1 MNVDRRLPDGSKHRE
16 EVINKSQIY
25 VTTAGWKNSFAYE
38 KLMQILIQSIIYPEE
53 AIVLGGTW
61 RVPVMAG
68 LLNRTFIQELKLD
81 GTYNDAQFG
90 REYEQEWSGDIE
102 KAFFSAEKFDSHRV
116 LQQPEY
122 EYSTRI
128 SKDSYYVI
136 GVDVG
141 RKGCTTEA
149 IVIKV
154 TPQPQGTAIKQVV
167 NLYSYEDYHFEDQAK
182 AIKELYYRYRAKKLV
197 IDANGLGIGL
207 IDYMVKPQYD
217 HSSNTMLY
225 PDFGV
230 DNDEEGFYKQY
241 KTSRTEQGAMFLIK
255 AQAPLNTEAHS
266 YLQQSII
273 NGKIKFLIDE
283 NKAKSKLMATKGGQA
298 MTPEKRA
305 EYLRPFTCTT
315 ILRDQMMN
323 LIEENEGVN
332 IILKQDS
339 RKIRKDKFSA
349 LEYGMYY
356 IKKEEDNKKRKRFNV
371 QSLIFMN

>member
-1 MNVDRRLPDGSKHRE
+1 
-16 EVINKSQIY
+16 
-25 VTTAGWKNSFAYE
+25 
-38 KLMQILIQSIIYPEE
+38 
-53 AIVLGGTW
+53 
-61 RVPVMAG
+61 MAG

-102 KAFFSAEKFDSHRV
+102 KAFFSAEKFDAHRV
-116 LQQPEY
+116 LLQPEY
-122 EYSTRI
+122 EYSARTT
-128 SKDSYYVI
+128 KDSYYVI

-149 IVIKV
+149 VIIKV
-154 TPQPQGTAIKQVV
+154 TPQPQGAAIKSVV
-167 NLYSYEDYHFEDQAK
+167 NLYSYEDLHFEDQAK
-182 AIKELYYRYRAKKLV
+182 AIKELYYKYRAKKLV

-217 HSSNTMLY
+217 HNSNTLLY

-241 KTSRTEQGAMFLIK
+241 KTNRTEHGAMYLIK

-266 YLQQSII
+266 YMQQSII

-283 NKAKSKLMATKGGQA
+283 NKAKAKLMVTRGGQA
-298 MTPEKRA
+298 MSPEKRA

-323 LIEENEGVN
+323 LIEENEGLN

-339 RKIRKDKFSA
+339 KKIRKDKFSA

-356 IKKEEDNKKRKRFNV
+356 IKKEEDNKRKKRFNV